1 MRKMT
6 MLLGL
11 LLGAWASVRVEAV
24 LVATAEWPAL
34 VVGEPRTARYLLALC
49 RIPFPLAGA
58 LGLAAALRLLHV
70 HGLRG
75 GAKQIGP
82 LGHYPFE
89 AGKTQLVIGEVHNQD
104 GTPSSQPGWLVLP
117 EKGLTTGILVTGAT
131 GSGKTSAAHYPFT
144 AQIIRLHAR
153 DPQRKLGGLVIDAK
167 GNYADFVK
175 RQCEAAG
182 RGSDYYE
189 ISPESGVRYNIL
201 SRPDLTAPALAGH
214 VGALLENVQGKGVDP
229 FWHQEAKD
237 LATQC
242 IRVIRMFKRREPTMS
257 DLYRV
262 ATSPDAFRAWFDGA
276 ETKAETPDEKAE
288 LESVKFWLDA
298 KLKSL
303 DPKLRSSIAAG
314 LNGIC
319 ALFDVPQIK
328 KVFCPE
334 ANEED
339 FLGFDRLLRE
349 GQIVALRVPESQL
362 KQVAQVVGT
371 MTKLNFQDAV
381 LNRLARAEAEGTDVG
396 RLVFFVAD
404 EYDMFVTQPA
414 DGNFLAKC
422 REARACSIIA
432 TQSLESLVSRLRNE
446 HVTAQLLANLRT
458 KIWLCAEDNYTARQ
472 AADLCGEIERD
483 KVSRGRNETG
493 RAAFS
498 FLDGKILS
506 AERHQLGES
515 TTVSPRREH
524 LFPPR
529 AFTTLRI
536 NQAIVKA
543 FDGERV
549 LDPSYVYL
557 KPIHKDP
564 NVSWFAQDAPR
575 RRWPL
580 RLLSGSRIPLLGG
593 LAQAAPSPKPLHRT
607 GTPAPDREGGCF

>member
-1 MRKMT
+1 MRK
-6 MLLGL
+6 LAVVAGFV
-11 LLGAWASVRVEAV
+11 LGAWLGIRTERA
-24 LVATAEWPAL
+24 LVATPEWHAL

-49 RIPFPLAGA
+49 RIPFPVAGA
-58 LGLAAALRLLHV
+58 LAVAGFLRFLRV
-70 HGLRG
+70 HGLAG
-75 GAKQIGP
+75 GAQERSGRLP
-82 LGHYPFE
+82 RYPFDPS
-89 AGKTQLVIGEVHNQD
+89 KSQLVIGEVHNQD
-104 GTPSSQPGWLVLP
+104 GTPSSRPGWLVLP

-144 AQIIRLHAR
+144 SQLIRMHAK
-153 DPQRKLGGLVIDAK
+153 DPDRKLGGLVIDAK
-167 GNYADFVK
+167 GNYAEFVR

-189 ISPESGVRYNIL
+189 ISPQAGVRYNIL

-214 VGALLENVQGKGVDP
+214 VGALLENVQGKGIDP
-229 FWHQEAKD
+229 FWPQEAKD

-242 IRVIRMFKRREPTMS
+242 IRVIRLVKRREPTMS

-262 ATSPDAFRAWFDGA
+262 ATSPDAFRAWFKDA
-276 ETKAETPDEKAE
+276 EAAAKTPEENAEV
-288 LESVKFWLDA
+288 ESVHFWLDA

-319 ALFDVPQIK
+319 ALFDVPHIRQI
-328 KVFCPE
+328 FCPE
-334 ANEED
+334 ASEED
-339 FLGFDRLLRE
+339 FRGFDRLISE

-381 LNRLARAEAEGTDVG
+381 LNRLARAEDSGADVG

-414 DGNFLAKC
+414 DGHFLAKC
-422 REARACSIIA
+422 REAKACCILA
-432 TQSLESLVSRLRNE
+432 TQSLEGLVSQLRNE
-446 HVTAQLLANLRT
+446 HVTAHLLANLRT

-472 AADLCGEIERD
+472 AADLCGEVERE
-483 KVSRGRNETG
+483 KLSRGRNETA

-498 FLDGKILS
+498 FLDGKLLS
-506 AERHQLGES
+506 AERHQVGES

-529 AFTTLRI
+529 SFTSLRL

-543 FDGERV
+543 FDGERA
-549 LDPSYVYL
+549 LDPWHVYL
-557 KPIHKDP
+557 KPIHRDP
-564 NVSWFAQDAPR
+564 NVSWFVQVSR
-575 RRWPL
+575 GGL
-580 RLLSGSRIPLLGG
+580 RLLPGLHIPMLGG
-593 LAQAAPSPKPLHRT
+593 LRQAAPSPGTNDLT
-607 GTPAPDREGGCF
+607 GTTFPGRDRRCL